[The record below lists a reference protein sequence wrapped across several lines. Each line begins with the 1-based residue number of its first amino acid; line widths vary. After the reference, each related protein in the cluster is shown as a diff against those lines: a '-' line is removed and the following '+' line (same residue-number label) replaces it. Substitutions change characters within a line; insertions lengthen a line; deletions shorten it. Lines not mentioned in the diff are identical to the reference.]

1 MKRWMA
7 VAGFLFVA
15 AGICAAGKR
24 PACISPREAQKQIGT
39 KQCVSAKVLAVN
51 QAPSGVT
58 SLAFCAE
65 SKSCPFS
72 VVVLPADSE
81 YVGDVSELVG
91 RTIEFRG
98 KIKESD
104 GRAQIVLRDA
114 DQMHGDFP
122 KTPLAPTEF
131 DVEKHGK
138 FGAGTFHAAKA
149 KKASRK
155 APVSTQTTF
164 DIENPED

>member
-1 MKRWMA
+1 MQRWMV

-15 AGICAAGKR
+15 VGLCVAEKR
-24 PACISPREAQKQIGT
+24 SDCISPREAQKEIGT

-51 QAPSGVT
+51 QAPGGIT
-58 SLAFCAE
+58 SLAFCAD

-114 DQMHGDFP
+114 DQMHGDFA
-122 KTPLAPTEF
+122 KAPLAPTEF

-149 KKASRK
+149 KKAGRK

>member
-1 MKRWMA
+1 MQRWIIA
-7 VAGFLFVA
+7 TGFLFLAV
-15 AGICAAGKR
+15 GLGTAGKR
-24 PACISPREAQKQIGT
+24 PVCISPPEAPKQIGT
-39 KQCVSAKVLAVN
+39 KQCVTAKVLAVN
-51 QAPSGVT
+51 QAPGGVT

-72 VVVLPADSE
+72 VVVLPADME

-98 KIKESD
+98 KIKESE

-131 DVEKHGK
+131 DVEKRGK